1 MIGREV
7 AHYRVTSK
15 LGSGGM
21 GVVYEAEDTKL
32 GRHVAVSEAAIEAS
46 GADYNVYV
54 PIQNGFRDPV
64 WTRRDPDLTILHD
77 EPEFERLYPAGTGEA
92 GR

>member
-21 GVVYEAEDTKL
+21 GVL
-32 GRHVAVSEAAIEAS
+32 
-46 GADYNVYV
+46 YV
-54 PIQNGFRDPV
+54 
-64 WTRRDPDLTILHD
+64 ILHD
-77 EPEFERLYPAGTGEA
+77 DPEFERLYPASTGEA